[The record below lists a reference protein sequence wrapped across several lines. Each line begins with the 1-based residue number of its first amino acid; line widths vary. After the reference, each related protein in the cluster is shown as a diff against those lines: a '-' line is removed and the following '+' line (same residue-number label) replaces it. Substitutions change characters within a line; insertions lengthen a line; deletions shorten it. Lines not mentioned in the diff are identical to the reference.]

1 MSLDLKQDILNA
13 IIESKLIGKANSI
26 GIMGKWE
33 GTPVIEID
41 YLISWLNDQKYINV
55 DETSD
60 NMTEEFERK
69 HQWELSRNCFI
80 NKMIRKLKE
89 VNNI

>member
-13 IIESKLIGKANSI
+13 IIESKLIGKANST

-60 NMTEEFERK
+60 NMTEEFERE
-69 HQWELSRNCFI
+69 HQWELSRNYFI

-89 VNNI
+89 VDK

>member
-13 IIESKLIGKANSI
+13 IMESKLIGKTNNT
-26 GIMGKWE
+26 GIMSRWE
-33 GTPVIEID
+33 RTPVIEID

-60 NMTEEFERK
+60 NMTEEFERE

-80 NKMIRKLKE
+80 NKMIKKLKE
-89 VNNI
+89 FK